1 MATRFYDGN
10 QILSISMRSIYT
22 GEDISS
28 DFFEDACGREKY
40 NEVLDAYRV
49 DDVPYLVDYAQDYI
63 NGTNPDCE
71 YPEDYDPDIPEC
83 ELTYD
88 IEDRPASDPV
98 ELESGAAALYAGGWS
113 AEDRDAIQREYDLT
127 DDETDAIV
135 EKLAE
140 YEN

>member
-1 MATRFYDGN
+1 MWIIYW
-10 QILSISMRSIYT
+10 ILPKGY
-22 GEDISS
+22 
-28 DFFEDACGREKY
+28 
-40 NEVLDAYRV
+40 LD
-49 DDVPYLVDYAQDYI
+49 
-63 NGTNPDCE
+63 GTNPDID
-71 YPEDYDPDIPEC
+71 YPEDYDPGNPEC

-88 IEDRPASDPV
+88 IEDRPAADPV

-135 EKLAE
+135 EKLDE

>member
-1 MATRFYDGN
+1 MATRFYDDN

-28 DFFEDACGREKY
+28 DFFDDACGKEKY
-40 NEVLDAYRV
+40 NECLDAYKV
-49 DDVPYLVDYAQDYI
+49 DDVDYLVDYVESYL
-63 NGTNPDCE
+63 NGTNKDVD
-71 YPEDYDPDIPEC
+71 YPEDYDPEDPDY

-88 IEDRPASDPV
+88 IEDRPAADPV
-98 ELESGAAALYAGGWS
+98 ALESGAASLYAGGWS